1 MCCEAAWKT
10 LAIVTALTFATVAC
24 DGDAPTGV
32 ENGVPG
38 VETAVVVN
46 SMDLSVTVFPVD
58 SPQMAR
64 AIGLAQAGSPV
75 SVAVRQGR
83 AVVPL
88 GLLSAAAVIDLA
100 IGDVHTIPLP
110 ENSGATGVAFF
121 NDSIA
126 YVANPGL
133 NTVSPINVFDGTAA
147 DEIAVG
153 IYPQGVTATSDR
165 VLVLNAELDE
175 TFRPVRTGAI
185 SVVDPT
191 SNTEVSA
198 ILLSGFNP
206 SVAAFGPDGLL
217 YVVNS
222 GTFGQG
228 DGSLSVVDAS
238 TLSEVEHHAGFGEFP
253 GDIAF
258 SPVGHAYVSSF
269 SYGIAVWD
277 TEADTFIRPPSDP
290 LRLQGSSTVSGVGFD
305 SQGRLYTLI
314 PGDCTAPSVAL
325 RFNPDLSFDR
335 EINVGV
341 CPIAIAFTHVEG
353 P

>member
-1 MCCEAAWKT
+1 MRCDVGWKA
-10 LAIVTALTFATVAC
+10 LAIVAALTFGTAAC
-24 DGDAPTGV
+24 DGDGPTGV

-58 SPQMAR
+58 SPSMVHT
-64 AIGLAQAGSPV
+64 IGLAQAGSPV
-75 SVAVRQGR
+75 SIAVREGR

-88 GLLSAAAVIDLA
+88 GLLSAAAVIELA
-100 IGDVHTIPLP
+100 TGDVHTIPLP
-110 ENSGATGVAFF
+110 ENSGATGVAFL
-121 NDSIA
+121 NDSTA

-147 DEIAVG
+147 AEIAVG
-153 IYPQGVTATSDR
+153 IYPQGVAATNHQ

-175 TFRPVRTGAI
+175 TFRPARTGAI
-185 SVVDPT
+185 SVIDPT

-206 SVAAFGPDGLL
+206 SAAAFGPAGLL
-217 YVVNS
+217 HVVNS

-228 DGSLSVVDAS
+228 DGSLSIVDAS
-238 TLSEVEHHAGFGEFP
+238 TLSEVEHHTGFSEFP

-258 SPVGHAYVSSF
+258 GTDGHAYISSF
-269 SYGIAVWD
+269 SYGVAVWD
-277 TEADTFIRPPSDP
+277 AEGDTFIRPPSDP
-290 LRLQGSSTVSGVGFD
+290 LPLPEHSAVSGVGFD

-353 P
+353 L